1 MRGSTYVWFTV
12 LLFVALRIGLRG
24 RRVDDATDTADAEVP
39 GNDHDDLV
47 AYCLAKPGA
56 VEDQPWEA
64 TPWPRSAARSSPSSV
79 ATAWASKCGR
89 DADEAAELRH
99 RFPDSVSVMAYIG
112 RHGWN
117 SITLDGKIDDEELRE
132 LVDAS
137 YDAVV
142 AKLPKRLRPA

>member
-1 MRGSTYVWFTV
+1 MTH
-12 LLFVALRIGLRG
+12 
-24 RRVDDATDTADAEVP
+24 EE
-39 GNDHDDLV
+39 LV

-56 VEDQPWEA
+56 VPDEPWEGDRVA
-64 TPWPRSAARSSPSSV
+64 KVGGKIFAFLGGSSLGV
-79 ATAWASKCGR
+79 KCGR

-99 RFPDSVSVMAYIG
+99 RYPDHASVMPYIG

-117 SITLDGKIDDEELRE
+117 TVAVDGTLPDDELTE

-142 AKLPKRLRPA
+142 AKLPKRLRP

>member
-1 MRGSTYVWFTV
+1 MTH
-12 LLFVALRIGLRG
+12 
-24 RRVDDATDTADAEVP
+24 EE
-39 GNDHDDLV
+39 LV

-56 VEDQPWEA
+56 VPDEPWEGDRVA
-64 TPWPRSAARSSPSSV
+64 KVGGKIFAFLGGSSLGV
-79 ATAWASKCGR
+79 KCGR

-99 RFPDSVSVMAYIG
+99 RYPDHASVMPYIG

-117 SITLDGKIDDEELRE
+117 TVAVDGTVPDDELTE

-142 AKLPKRLRPA
+142 AKLPKRLRP